1 MTLAINLTGKRFGLL
16 TAIRRVEDK
25 VSGDE
30 RLHVTWLCRCDCG
43 REKEFKSRSLRA
55 KEAKTCGDKSC
66 KDKLRF

>member
-25 VSGDE
+25 TSDSKPAVA
-30 RLHVTWLCRCDCG
+30 WLCRCDCG